1 MKEGTFHHI
10 VPIQIRFN
18 DTDQLEHVN
27 NSVYQQYYDLGRLDY
42 FEDVLHEHMNWEVEG
57 LIMAS
62 ITIDF
67 LMPIR
72 LFDKIEVRSKI
83 YEIGN
88 KSIKMRQE
96 IFNHTTGEVASTSKA
111 VMVNF
116 SNSENTTKPV
126 PGKWR
131 DKIIAFEK
139 DLPF

>member
-72 LFDKIEVRSKI
+72 LFDKIEVRARFMRLVTKASK
-83 YEIGN
+83 
-88 KSIKMRQE
+88 
-96 IFNHTTGEVASTSKA
+96 
-111 VMVNF
+111 
-116 SNSENTTKPV
+116 
-126 PGKWR
+126 
-131 DKIIAFEK
+131 
-139 DLPF
+139 